1 MAQERDGPQA
11 SERPWPT
18 RPAAPVAG
26 VAAAGERLPPMVGA
40 DPAFLRELAKLPVYA
55 GCEAGVLVL
64 GETGTGKEVFAQAV
78 HRLSARAGRPWV
90 AVNCGAMPTELVESE
105 LFGHAKGAF
114 TTALCSRAGLVS
126 EAEGGSLFLDD
137 VDCLPP
143 QAQVKLLRFLQ
154 EREYRPVGSGQVRRA
169 DVRVIAAGNLRLPQM
184 VARGEFRADL
194 FFRLNV
200 LLLQLPALRERRED
214 IGPLAAHFLAGFAC
228 QHRRGV
234 RALSAG
240 ALERLFLHPWP
251 GNVRELQHV
260 IERAVLLAA
269 GERLEASDLDFGRG
283 PGEAAGGAS
292 SGGTGA
298 PRPIETV
305 ESFRAAKGRVVRQ
318 FERSYLEHLLALCQ
332 GNVTQAAQQAGKN
345 RRAFFELMRK
355 HGVSAA
361 NFRTPSEPAS
371 SQ

>member
-1 MAQERDGPQA
+1 MTHERASAPEDGRAGAGPLA
-11 SERPWPT
+11 APAA
-18 RPAAPVAG
+18 RPAATDAG
-26 VAAAGERLPPMVGA
+26 LPPMVGA
-40 DPAFLRELAKLPVYA
+40 DPVFLREVHKLPVYA
-55 GCEAGVLVL
+55 ACDAGVLVL
-64 GETGTGKEVFAQAV
+64 GETGTGKEVFARAL
-78 HRLSARAGRPWV
+78 HRLSARARRPWV

-114 TTALCSRAGLVS
+114 TTALASRAGLVS

-214 IGPLAAHFLAGFAC
+214 IAPLAAHFLAGFAAR
-228 QHRRGV
+228 HGRGV
-234 RALSAG
+234 RALSAC
-240 ALERLFLHPWP
+240 ALERLFLHDWP

-269 GERLEASDLDFGRG
+269 GERLEASDL
-283 PGEAAGGAS
+283 ELGGA
-292 SGGTGA
+292 GVPA
-298 PRPIETV
+298 PIETV

-318 FERSYLEHLLALCQ
+318 FERSYLEHVLALCQ

-361 NFRTPSEPAS
+361 RFRPAPAPPPLH
-371 SQ
+371 